1 MELPMPKNLLPQLL
15 RLSLA
20 LACGMVLPMC
30 QSTSDS
36 TATGTS
42 AATAAANGKPMTEA
56 EIADKQEGV
65 DVGKLLSMTFDEA
78 KKVSPNSLSV
88 PPFYKLTA
96 DEISVLRTNAKG
108 QPERVRAKGKVFV
121 QIDFREKLVALAQEA
136 YIESDGEVILR
147 GRPLLKRGRSVVEGL
162 AETTVYYIKGTRL
175 QVIGKH
181 RLAKQE
187 GGIESPHGGTIRPS
201 FDIQPTWRRAWK
213 DGPNPLLPAL
223 TPSVVPAEMRASPLL
238 PPVQNSSDLP
248 KLLVPSDD
256 DTPIS
261 APNARPLSVPPVRP
275 E

>member
-1 MELPMPKNLLPQLL
+1 MPKNLLPHAV

-20 LACGMVLPMC
+20 LACGMALPMC
-30 QSTSDS
+30 QSDS
-36 TATGTS
+36 TTTS
-42 AATAAANGKPMTEA
+42 ASSVNAPATVGPDGKPLTHA

-65 DVGKLLSMTFDEA
+65 DVAKLLSMTYEEA
-78 KKVSPNSLSV
+78 KKVSPRSLDV

-96 DEISVLRTNAKG
+96 DEISVLKLNSKG
-108 QPERVRAKGKVFV
+108 QPERVRARGKVFL

-162 AETTVYYIKGTRL
+162 SETTVYYIRGTRL

-187 GGIESPHGGTIRPS
+187 GGIESPHGGIIRPS
-201 FDIQPTWRRAWK
+201 FDVQPTWRRSWK

-238 PPVQNSSDLP
+238 PPVKNSSDLP
-248 KLLVPSDD
+248 KLLVPQDD
-256 DTPIS
+256 PPIS
-261 APNARPLSVPPVRP
+261 PTNGAKPAPIPSPPPGV

>member
-1 MELPMPKNLLPQLL
+1 MPKNLLPPLL
-15 RLSLA
+15 RLSFA
-20 LACGMVLPMC
+20 LTCGLVLPMC
-30 QSTSDS
+30 QSTS
-36 TATGTS
+36 TTTGDAS
-42 AATAAANGKPMTEA
+42 AAAPHAGPLTGA

-65 DVGKLLSMTFDEA
+65 DVGKLLSMTYDEA
-78 KKVSPNSLSV
+78 KKVSPNSLAV

-96 DEISVLRTNAKG
+96 DEITVLRTNAKG

-162 AETTVYYIKGTRL
+162 SETTVYYIKGTRL

-201 FDIQPTWRRAWK
+201 FDVQPTWRRAWK

-248 KLLVPSDD
+248 KLLVPDD
-256 DTPIS
+256 DPPIPS
-261 APNARPLSVPPVRP
+261 TNGAKPLPVPPP
-275 E
+275 PQ

>member
-1 MELPMPKNLLPQLL
+1 MPKNLLPQLL
-15 RLSLA
+15 RLSLVC
-20 LACGMVLPMC
+20 ACGLVLPMC
-30 QSTSDS
+30 QSNTSPDS
-36 TATGTS
+36 TAVT
-42 AATAAANGKPMTEA
+42 AATAAANGKPLTEA
-56 EIADKQEGV
+56 ELADKQEGV
-65 DVGKLLSMTFDEA
+65 DVGKLLSMTFEESR
-78 KKVSPNSLSV
+78 KISPQSLIV

-96 DEISVLRTNAKG
+96 DEITVLKTGSNG
-108 QPERVRAKGKVFV
+108 QPQRVRARGKVFL

-162 AETTVYYIKGTRL
+162 SETTVFYIKGTRL

-201 FDIQPTWRRAWK
+201 FDIEPTWRRAWK

-238 PPVQNSSDLP
+238 PPVQHSSDLP
-248 KLLVPSDD
+248 KLLVPDEDPPIPSTNGA
-256 DTPIS
+256 TPT
-261 APNARPLSVPPVRP
+261 PPP
-275 E
+275 GAE

>member
-1 MELPMPKNLLPQLL
+1 MPKSLPLFL
-15 RLSLA
+15 RLGA
-20 LACGMVLPMC
+20 VTACGLVLSMC
-30 QSTSDS
+30 QSASSTTSGD
-36 TATGTS
+36 AAS
-42 AATAAANGKPMTEA
+42 AASENGRHLTDA
-56 EIADKQEGV
+56 ELADKKEGV
-65 DVGKLLSMTFDEA
+65 DVGQLLSMTYDQA
-78 KKVSPNSLSV
+78 RKVSPKSLSV
-88 PPFYKLTA
+88 PPFYKIAADDITVLTN
-96 DEISVLRTNAKG
+96 DAKG
-108 QPERVRAKGKVFV
+108 RPERVRATGKVFV

-162 AETTVYYIKGTRL
+162 SETTVYYVKGTRL

-201 FDIQPTWRRAWK
+201 FDVQPTWRRAWK

-238 PPVQNSSDLP
+238 PPAQNASDLP
-248 KLLVPSDD
+248 KLLVPDED
-256 DTPIS
+256 PPIPS
-261 APNARPLSVPPVRP
+261 PNGSKPAPGV

>member
-1 MELPMPKNLLPQLL
+1 MPKNLLPHVL
-15 RLSLA
+15 RFSLV
-20 LACGMVLPMC
+20 LACGVVLPAC
-30 QSTSDS
+30 QSTSGPSADAS
-36 TATGTS
+36 A
-42 AATAAANGKPMTEA
+42 AATAAANGKPLTEA
-56 EIADKQEGV
+56 ELADQKEGV
-65 DVGKLLSMTFDEA
+65 DVGKLLSMTYEDA
-78 KKVSPNSLSV
+78 RKVSPNSLSV

-96 DEISVLRTNAKG
+96 DEISVLKTNAKG
-108 QPERVRAKGKVFV
+108 QPERVRARGKVFV

-162 AETTVYYIKGTRL
+162 SETTVYYIKGTRL

-187 GGIESPHGGTIRPS
+187 GGIASPHGGTIRPS
-201 FDIQPTWRRAWK
+201 FDVQPTWRRAWK

-248 KLLVPSDD
+248 KLLIPSDD
-256 DTPIS
+256 EEPIPS
-261 APNARPLSVPPVRP
+261 PNARPVGVPPPRP
-275 E
+275 AE